1 MGGLFSPFSSDSASS
16 VNPAYSEEGD
26 VHRLT
31 IDARSLVFL
40 RSKLRHYNPP
50 NGCGDS
56 INILLFGLVGAG
68 KSATINTILSAL
80 DPEYETITTVP
91 TGRNPSS
98 LTAELRSYTP
108 PFAKSLK
115 LWDTAGWNTVNDAVK
130 AKKILE
136 MILEGRVP
144 EKTNSQQC
152 MRSSGHAVH
161 ICLKVASTSGLCA
174 VVCKLCNLNPDLD
187 DGKYQVIPENVI
199 HVVAFIVDL
208 NTIDNISGDMKTQFK
223 DMQTIVVQKH
233 IYRTVIGTK
242 FDRLGIPEKDNS
254 YIYQYMPLQKKFV
267 KLSEET
273 GMEKHRMFAI
283 SNEWKGD
290 TIDQTRCVLILHALE
305 NMVGNI
311 NEHFRTAE

>member
-144 EKTNSQQC
+144 EKTN
-152 MRSSGHAVH
+152 
-161 ICLKVASTSGLCA
+161 
-174 VVCKLCNLNPDLD
+174 LCNLNPDLD